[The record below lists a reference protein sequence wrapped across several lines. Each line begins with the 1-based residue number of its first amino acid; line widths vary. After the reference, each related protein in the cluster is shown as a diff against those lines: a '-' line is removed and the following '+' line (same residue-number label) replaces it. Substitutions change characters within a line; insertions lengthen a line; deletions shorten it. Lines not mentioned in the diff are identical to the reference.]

1 MSRSGYSDDCEG
13 WSLIRWRGRVAS
25 AIRGKRGQAM
35 LRELA
40 VALDEMPIKRLIVND
55 LESEGEVCTL
65 GSLGVKRGLNM
76 SALDPE
82 EREEIAEAFG
92 VSMPLVAEIAYLND
106 EMSWN
111 ETPEQRWTRMRN
123 WVAEQVICQ
132 GRARRIG
139 GRR

>member
-1 MSRSGYSDDCEG
+1 
-13 WSLIRWRGRVAS
+13 
-25 AIRGKRGQAM
+25 M